1 MVAHCPKDYLVKLE
15 ALKPQRFVVLEKQKE
30 MDKKGAK
37 RQAPP
42 APVESSK
49 RQALA
54 ISLEQAL
61 EGSASTPA
69 RKPAL
74 GLGTPSPSTT
84 TPTPLRST
92 AEGIANS
99 PPQQSPPTP
108 SPLGN
113 LTPKAAPPQAPAELS
128 SLLATWG
135 T

>member
-54 ISLEQAL
+54 TSLEQAL
-61 EGSASTPA
+61 EGPASTPA

-74 GLGTPSPSTT
+74 SLGTPSPSTQS
-84 TPTPLRST
+84 PLPL
-92 AEGIANS
+92 GANTNSSPRFFLPRFLVSS
-99 PPQQSPPTP
+99 PPVSPY
-108 SPLGN
+108 
-113 LTPKAAPPQAPAELS
+113 
-128 SLLATWG
+128 SLRFCCTFSVSIRCIPDDDD
-135 T
+135 

>member
-54 ISLEQAL
+54 TSLEQAL
-61 EGSASTPA
+61 EGPASTPA

-74 GLGTPSPSTT
+74 SLGTPSPSTQS
-84 TPTPLRST
+84 PLPS
-92 AEGIANS
+92 GANTNQS
-99 PPQQSPPTP
+99 PPKASPPTP
-108 SPLGN
+108 V
-113 LTPKAAPPQAPAELS
+113 TPKAAPPQAPAELS